1 MPLPQHLQGLMSF
14 GDHLEE
20 LRKRLILAAIVP
32 LPLAVLLFFFAASIR
47 SILLLPALAAMEAN
61 GLPARL
67 QALGPAEV
75 LTTDLKLSFI
85 FAAVISAPWILW
97 QSWKFVEPGLYNQE
111 KRFVYFLIPGSA
123 ILTAAGLALLYWV
136 MLPLML
142 QVLISFGVPGPADA
156 FGIPDSGARIVESS
170 SDGFPVFPVL
180 EDPPT
185 NPAPGQAW
193 IEPSTRTLVVVVP
206 TSLDATTFELLS
218 VPLSRAGTISQEF
231 RLGEYIG
238 FVLTLALAVTVA
250 FQMPLVILLLGW
262 AGIADRK
269 FLTSN
274 RRYAVLVCAV
284 LGAILTPAD
293 VVSMILLFIP
303 LYLLYELGIFLLLVA
318 PADRVAGG
326 KIVSST
332 LGDLVGYDRDDSRT
346 SNEEDPADDADGRT
360 DQPSGPAQPEASDS
374 ASDPDSDGP
383 EVPEEDE
390 TDEQNGPEDP
400 RP

>member
-1 MPLPQHLQGLMSF
+1 M
-14 GDHLEE
+14 
-20 LRKRLILAAIVP
+20 
-32 LPLAVLLFFFAASIR
+32 
-47 SILLLPALAAMEAN
+47 
-61 GLPARL
+61 
-67 QALGPAEV
+67 
-75 LTTDLKLSFI
+75 
-85 FAAVISAPWILW
+85 
-97 QSWKFVEPGLYNQE
+97 
-111 KRFVYFLIPGSA
+111 
-123 ILTAAGLALLYWV
+123 
-136 MLPLML
+136 
-142 QVLISFGVPGPADA
+142 
-156 FGIPDSGARIVESS
+156 
-170 SDGFPVFPVL
+170 
-180 EDPPT
+180 
-185 NPAPGQAW
+185 
-193 IEPSTRTLVVVVP
+193 
-206 TSLDATTFELLS
+206 
-218 VPLSRAGTISQEF
+218 
-231 RLGEYIG
+231 
-238 FVLTLALAVTVA
+238 LTLALAVTVA

-360 DQPSGPAQPEASDS
+360 DQSSEPAQPEASDS